1 MSENALTTITL
12 VQSWLKT
19 NCVKHCKNLRT
30 LLRCY
35 VGFVFSNLSA
45 EGIRYHSPLA
55 MVIASYPLHNHNCAL
70 LYHIMVL
77 LAPYFLPCKLG
88 HDNSFQATNLKIG
101 SLITINEH
109 FQTLKYFGI
118 WTELR
123 LFLPPHSAGHFSLFS
138 QLGCGSNAYKWHR
151 PNSCGWSDYYP
162 STSVLQ
168 FCHWCTLHWRT
179 LIII

>member
-1 MSENALTTITL
+1 MYLQYLQYLCRINAYRALASPSLIALSSKDPILTAFELSWELKQLAFDEYEFKSEYLVGKMSENAQRTITL

-30 LLRCY
+30 SLRCY

-55 MVIASYPLHNHNCAL
+55 MVIASYPLHNHNCACAL

-118 WTELR
+118 
-123 LFLPPHSAGHFSLFS
+123 
-138 QLGCGSNAYKWHR
+138 
-151 PNSCGWSDYYP
+151 
-162 STSVLQ
+162 
-168 FCHWCTLHWRT
+168 
-179 LIII
+179 